1 MAERTGGQGKE
12 RIGFL
17 RDFTENLPAAVKT
30 APPIRKYGISASVS
44 PPFLNRSLRRVR

>member
-1 MAERTGGQGKE
+1 MAEGAGGQGKKH
-12 RIGFL
+12 IGFL

-30 APPIRKYGISASVS
+30 APPMRKYGVSASVS